1 VWNLQQE
8 EPPVSHRSRRLGRQP
23 HVTALAAGALVLV
36 ACAPTQPAP
45 TSATAPGGGPGAG
58 PAASPAAQ
66 AAPPRR
72 VSLKTHYT
80 TTSAGASPL
89 WLALEGG
96 AFAEQGLDAEVSFVT
111 AGQASL
117 GALTSG
123 ETPLGQLGATE
134 AIDANLRGGEFV
146 ILASAV
152 PYINSGIFVLPEIQ
166 RPEDLRGKTVG
177 VSNFGSA
184 SHAALKIALAHF
196 GMEEGRDVTVV
207 RSGGLP
213 ESLAAMAAGAIQG
226 GSFGPPQSFQARDMG
241 FRELIDVTT
250 LQYEMASNSSVTTRA
265 FAAQQPDTIE
275 RFLKALIK
283 GVYIFKTNKE
293 LTIATIMRYARIDD
307 PAIAE
312 ATRAYYLNNLK
323 NDVYLTPRAVENS
336 LQVMAANEPEAL
348 GAKPEQFL
356 DTSFIERIKASGY
369 VEQVWGSD
377 SPRP

>member
-1 VWNLQQE
+1 M
-8 EPPVSHRSRRLGRQP
+8 
-23 HVTALAAGALVLV
+23 TALAGVALLLAACSTAQPPAAPAAEAGDGA
-36 ACAPTQPAP
+36 
-45 TSATAPGGGPGAG
+45 ATAPAVAP
-58 PAASPAAQ
+58 
-66 AAPPRR
+66 AAPPPR

-96 AFAEQGLDAEVSFVT
+96 AFAEQGVDAEVSFVS

-117 GALTSG
+117 GALSSG
-123 ETPLGQLGATE
+123 ETPLGQIGATE
-134 AIDANLRGGEFV
+134 AIDADLRGGEFV

-166 RPEDLRGKTVG
+166 QPDDLRGKTVG

-250 LQYEMASNSSVTTRA
+250 LQYEMASNSSVTTRG
-265 FAAQQPDTIE
+265 FATQQPDVVE
-275 RFLKALIK
+275 RYLKALIK
-283 GVYIFKTNKE
+283 GIYLFKTDKD
-293 LTIATIMRYARIDD
+293 LAVATIMRYGRIDD
-307 PAIAE
+307 PAVAE

-323 NDVYLTPRAVENS
+323 NDMALTPRAVQNS
-336 LQVMAANEPEAL
+336 LEVMAANEPEAL
-348 GAKPEQFL
+348 SAQPEQFL
-356 DTSFIERIKASGY
+356 DTSFVERIKASGY
-369 VEQVWGSD
+369 VEQVWGGE